1 MHRLA
6 DDGPRDLVVALR
18 RRLDSVSRLI
28 VEAADVAHHAH
39 RLVERTKPVTS
50 SNKQTYTQHV
60 HVYVTAKI
68 IIILSAN

>member
-39 RLVERTKPVTS
+39 RLVERTKPATP
-50 SNKQTYTQHV
+50 SNKQTLTQHV
-60 HVYVTAKI
+60 YVIAVKKM
-68 IIILSAN
+68 